1 MKRALK
7 IMLVTGIVGVLA
19 LMGLMTAAAQS
30 GNVSVTRSFNPSP
43 VPADVD
49 EVTVT
54 VSISGSYGVGSVTEE
69 LPPGFSYVSVTPSDI
84 TATED
89 GRMVSF
95 PLVGETTFSYKVMTS
110 GSAGDHEFSGMLVY
124 GLDKTE
130 VAVGENRVL
139 TVEAAG
145 QPGDGADPQPGDGA
159 DPQPDDG
166 ADPQPDDVSVTR
178 SFDPSPVP
186 ADVDEVTVTISI
198 VGSYGIGSVTETLPS
213 GFSYV
218 SVTPSDITATEDG
231 RMVSFSLLGETTFS
245 YKAMTS
251 GSAGEHEFSG
261 ELVYGVDRTEAAVG
275 DDRFLTVE
283 EAAQQP
289 GDVSVTVTR
298 SFDPSPVPA
307 GVDEVTV
314 TISIVGSYGIGS
326 VTEELPPGFSYVSV
340 TPSDITA
347 TEDGRMVSFSLV
359 GEATFSYKVMTSG
372 SAGEH
377 EFSGELVYG
386 VDRIEAPV
394 DGAPR
399 VTVKPPVTREPT
411 SPRRPS
417 RGGVGVAPITAAT
430 ATPAP
435 TSAPTVEPTVE
446 PTMEPATPEP
456 TVDMM
461 MMGPEGEQGEQ
472 GEQGDQGAQGDP
484 GPRGETGA
492 RGPDGPQGAAG
503 SDGSAGAMGAAGDL
517 GPGGAVGQDGARGP
531 TGQIG
536 AAGQTGAAGDAG
548 ATGASGGV
556 SILHIIALIIAIVAL
571 VAAGGAYLAR
581 RS

>member
-19 LMGLMTAAAQS
+19 LMGLMPAAAQS
-30 GNVSVTRSFNPSP
+30 GVSVTRSFDPSP

-54 VSISGSYGVGSVTEE
+54 ISIDGSYGIGSVTEE
-69 LPPGFSYVSVTPSDI
+69 LPSRFSYVPGSVRPADI
-84 TATED
+84 MPDVD

-95 PLVGETTFSYKVMTS
+95 SLVGDATFSYKVMTS
-110 GSAGDHEFSGMLVY
+110 GSAGDHRFSGKLVY
-124 GLDKTE
+124 GVDKTE
-130 VAVGENRVL
+130 ATVGDDSVL
-139 TVEAAG
+139 TVKAAG
-145 QPGDGADPQPGDGA
+145 QPGDGA

-166 ADPQPDDVSVTR
+166 ADPQPGGVSVTR
-178 SFDPSPVP
+178 SFGPSPVP

-372 SAGEH
+372 SAGDH

-394 DGAPR
+394 YGAPS

-446 PTMEPATPEP
+446 PTMEPAAPEP